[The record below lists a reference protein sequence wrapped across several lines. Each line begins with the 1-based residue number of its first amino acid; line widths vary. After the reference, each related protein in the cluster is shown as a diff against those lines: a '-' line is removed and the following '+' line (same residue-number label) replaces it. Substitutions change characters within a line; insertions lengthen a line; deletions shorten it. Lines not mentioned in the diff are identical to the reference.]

1 MGKRFLSLFLAVTM
15 ILSAV
20 YVSAYAISSQT
31 PVGWE
36 YSLEGNNAT
45 ITAYNGSDANVTVP
59 ASIDSYAVTNIGEYA
74 FKDTPALIV
83 NLQQGITTISENAF
97 SGSSVGELS
106 ILYSCTSI
114 ADSTFKEGI
123 KVYGIANSAANTY
136 CSANSINFTAV
147 ADKYNY
153 ETYVGKTIALT
164 VPNDAALESLN
175 NKVSVSGKNIKG
187 ISAGSDELKITL
199 SNGIFCKVKVNVK
212 EAPKSISNVPAS
224 LKLYINEKYQ
234 LKSSFSNGKYDETFS
249 YSTSAASV
257 AAVSAAGLIT
267 AKSKGT
273 ADITVSSAGL
283 KAVSKISVLK
293 KPTSVSLSKT
303 DLLLGVGESKT
314 LTYKLGANETAKSAV
329 YSSSNTKVATV
340 ASNGKI
346 TAKAVGTSTITLT
359 LDTGATAKCV
369 LTVGKAPSSIKLN
382 ITKITLGV
390 GEKIKLTPSVN
401 SGAVCST
408 YIWKSITPSVATV
421 DANGNVTA
429 KKAGTVNIA
438 VYPYN
443 YNSKSPVI
451 RAIAVVTV
459 KKAPTSL
466 SYQKSKITLGVGEKY
481 DLNMVFPAG
490 TASYHNVTKMENTSI
505 ATVAKNIIVTG
516 KSVGKTQ
523 ITTKTF
529 NNKVAKCEITVKKA
543 PVAVACKPTSVKL
556 ALKQSYQL
564 KPYVNP
570 TSACSTYKY
579 KSSNSKVCSV
589 SSTGKVTAK
598 DYGACNV
605 YIYTYNH
612 NSKNPVFTKVTFR
625 VGYITNRISSFTT
638 NFDPSM
644 TGKAHNLK
652 LACKYING
660 KTDGYILQPGQ
671 VFSYNAAVGP
681 RTTARGFKEG
691 MVISGNGYTPGI
703 GGGICQG
710 ATTVF
715 NAVLFANLKV
725 VERHNHNLK
734 SSYVAVGR
742 DATVYWGVQDM
753 KFRNNYNTPIRIKMT
768 YNAGGTINC
777 AIYTLKKV
785 KVPKIN
791 LKVSYSGGTYTLR
804 RYAGGKVN
812 YTANSR
818 YAN

>member
-1 MGKRFLSLFLAVTM
+1 MGKKVLSLLLAVIM

-20 YVSAYAISSQT
+20 YVSAYAISSET
-31 PVGWE
+31 PAGWE
-36 YSLEGNNAT
+36 YSLDGDNAI
-45 ITAYNGSDANVTVP
+45 ITAYNGSEINLTVP
-59 ASIDSYAVTNIGEYA
+59 VSIDSHTVTKIGEYA
-74 FKDTPALIV
+74 FKDSPVQLV
-83 NLQQGITTISENAF
+83 NLQQGITAINENAF
-97 SGSSVGELS
+97 SDSNVTKLS
-106 ILYSCTSI
+106 IPNSCTSI
-114 ADSTFKEGI
+114 ANSTFKDGI

-136 CSANSINFTAV
+136 CSNNSISFTAI
-147 ADKYNY
+147 ADKYSY
-153 ETYVGKTIALT
+153 ETYVGKTISLNVPSDAT
-164 VPNDAALESLN
+164 VESLN
-175 NKVSVSGKNIKG
+175 NKVSVSGKNVKG
-187 ISAGSDELKITL
+187 TSAGDDKLEIKL
-199 SNGIFCKVKVNVK
+199 SNGIFCTIEVNVK
-212 EAPKSISNVPAS
+212 EAPKSISNVPAT

-234 LKSSFSNGKYDETFS
+234 LKPAFSNGKYDETFS
-249 YSTSAASV
+249 YSSSSSSV
-257 AAVSAAGLIT
+257 ATVSTTGLIT

-283 KAVSKISVLK
+283 KAVVKLSVLK
-293 KPTSVSLSKT
+293 KPTSVSLSKS

-314 LTYKLGANETAKSAV
+314 LTYKLGTNETAKSAV
-329 YSSSNTKVATV
+329 YTSSNTNVATV
-340 ASNGKI
+340 ASNGKV
-346 TAKAVGTSTITLT
+346 TAKAVGASTITLT
-359 LDTGATAKCV
+359 LDTGAKAKCV
-369 LTVGKAPSSIKLN
+369 LTVGKAPTSIKLN
-382 ITKITLGV
+382 ISKITLGV
-390 GEKIKLTPSVN
+390 GEKIKLTPTVN

-408 YIWKSITPSVATV
+408 YIWKSASPSIATV

-429 KKAGTVNIA
+429 KKAGTVNIS

-451 RAIAVVTV
+451 KATATVTV

-481 DLNMVFPAG
+481 DLNMKFPAG

-505 ATVAKNIIVTG
+505 ASVAKNIIVTG

-523 ITTKTF
+523 ITSKTF

-543 PVAVACKPTSVKL
+543 PLAVACKPTTVKL
-556 ALKQSYQL
+556 ALNQSYKL

-579 KSSNSKVCSV
+579 KSSNSKVCAV
-589 SSTGKVTAK
+589 SAAGKVVAK

-612 NSKNPVFTKVTFR
+612 TSNKPVFTKVTFR
-625 VGYITNRISSFTT
+625 VGYITNRISNFTT

-671 VFSYNAAVGP
+671 VFSYNAAVGA

-742 DATVYWGVQDM
+742 DATVYWGVQDL

-812 YTANSR
+812 YTARSR